1 MFMHTAE
8 HVQEYVVGQRCSLV
22 VFSSN
27 LIRDNLKGLDRD
39 VIMTQNVNYHVQ
51 MLIALVRNYG
61 SLKNTI
67 GEMIW
72 RPNFDFVRR
81 FFVLFVT

>member
-1 MFMHTAE
+1 MCASMGTYLMFMHTAE

-61 SLKNTI
+61 SLKNT
-67 GEMIW
+67 
-72 RPNFDFVRR
+72 NRR
-81 FFVLFVT
+81 DDLAAKF